1 MNKKQAKSLFDKY
14 VKDECSEQE
23 KELLGNYLDS
33 FQDKNKLWS
42 ELEYDEEI
50 KDEIWQKIQLNFDRI
65 YDKKPFSFRPYLK
78 YAAVFIGLISCF
90 IYYQLKNNTYINTD
104 ELVIDSAI
112 TLKTS
117 DNKVTKISTDKEQ
130 YFLDDKGKVLGVQK
144 GNQINYHGNSET
156 KELIYNEIFV
166 PNGKKFQLILSDG
179 TMVHIN
185 SGTSLKYPVNF
196 ISGKKREV
204 FLEGEAY
211 FEVAKDEE
219 NPFLVTTSDVGI
231 EVLGTHFNVSS
242 FEGAETFTVLAEGS
256 VAVYDN
262 NLKEENVSTIIKPG
276 EKATLIDDKFEV
288 NTVNIED
295 YLSWRKGKLSFNN
308 EPFNEIIKKI
318 ERRFGVAIFNKYTAL
333 DSVRFNGTFSDETI
347 IDLLDTFK
355 ESAQFNYQIENNLII
370 IKYEEMK
377 TE

>member
-156 KELIYNEIFV
+156 KELIYNEILV